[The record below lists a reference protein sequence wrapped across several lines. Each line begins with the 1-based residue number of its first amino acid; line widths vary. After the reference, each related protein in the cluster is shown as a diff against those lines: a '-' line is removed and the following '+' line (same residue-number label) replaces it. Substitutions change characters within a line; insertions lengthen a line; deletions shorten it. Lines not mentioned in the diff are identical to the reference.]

1 MAEPSLYQRLIGGLL
16 GEDLSKLDEEQRKR
30 LTGQATSRAVQGLL
44 MGEGLLGGLGGYRRE
59 RQAEML
65 RQQQRAQQRAQE
77 SQLNQVLR
85 AGGQMTQAVL
95 EGRQPLTAAETMP
108 DASGLALMRGPRD
121 LSRLAGT
128 MEGQQALLANPQLRE
143 AVLGMAPQA
152 PAAPEYDYRVVEGV
166 GLVAANK
173 ADPSDSMVVQ
183 RIQRP
188 EEQKVQV
195 LSPDE
200 TARLG
205 YRPGTV
211 VQRFPNGEV
220 KVSQAPST
228 TNLDPRGFNERQ
240 KSGANVMKD
249 AALNYASNL
258 TGLPKQQLATMT
270 PAQIEAAMKEKG
282 GRVTQGGFARTIR
295 GIPFIGEGALATLN
309 PDLAAASTAG
319 GAGLAMIQ
327 NPTGPITKP
336 DVDIGMLQ
344 FPNPIYPIEVQA
356 QMLRGLLEQIEVS
369 QPEKVEKYDEKG
381 NLIDSDQRGATVRF

>member
-1 MAEPSLYQRLIGGLL
+1 MAQPSLYQRLIGGLL

-30 LTGQATSRAVQGLL
+30 ITGQATSRAVQGLL

-59 RQAEML
+59 RQADVL
-65 RQQQRAQQRAQE
+65 RQQQRAQQLAQE
-77 SQLNQVLR
+77 SQMNQVLR
-85 AGGQMTQAVL
+85 TGGQMTQAVL
-95 EGRQPLTAAETMP
+95 EGRQPLTAAEAMP
-108 DASGLALMRGPRD
+108 DESGLALMRGPRD

-143 AVLGMAPQA
+143 AVLGMAPKA
-152 PAAPEYDYRVVEGV
+152 PAAPEYVYQNVEGV
-166 GLVAANK
+166 GLVAVNRNDP
-173 ADPSDSMVVQ
+173 ADTKVIQ

-188 EEQKVQV
+188 KEEKFQV
-195 LSPDE
+195 LTPEE

-211 VQRFPNGEV
+211 VQRAPNGEL

-228 TNLDPRGFNERQ
+228 TDLDPRGFNERQ
-240 KSGANVMKD
+240 KSGANVMRD
-249 AALNYASNL
+249 AALNYAANL
-258 TGLPKQQLATMT
+258 TKLPKEQLAGMT
-270 PAQIEAAMKEKG
+270 PAQIEAAMKERG
-282 GRVTQGGFARTIR
+282 GRFTQGGVARTIR
-295 GIPFIGEGALATLN
+295 GIPFIGEGVLATAN

-356 QMLRGLLEQIEVS
+356 QMLRGLLEQTEIRQSDEVE
-369 QPEKVEKYDEKG
+369 QYDAQG
-381 NLIDSDQRGATVRF
+381 NLIGSSRRGATGSF

>member
-1 MAEPSLYQRLIGGLL
+1 MAQPSLYQRLIGGLL

-30 LTGQATSRAVQGLL
+30 ITGQATSRAVQGLL

-59 RQAEML
+59 RQADVL
-65 RQQQRAQQRAQE
+65 RQQQRAQQLAQE
-77 SQLNQVLR
+77 SQMNQVLR
-85 AGGQMTQAVL
+85 TGGQMTQAVL
-95 EGRQPLTAAETMP
+95 EGRQPLTAAEAMP
-108 DASGLALMRGPRD
+108 DESGLALMRGPRD

-143 AVLGMAPQA
+143 AVLGMAPKA
-152 PAAPEYDYRVVEGV
+152 PAAPEYVYQNVEGV
-166 GLVAANK
+166 GLVAVNRNDP
-173 ADPSDSMVVQ
+173 ADTKVIQ

-188 EEQKVQV
+188 KEEKFQV
-195 LSPDE
+195 LTPEE

-211 VQRFPNGEV
+211 VQRAPNGEL

-228 TNLDPRGFNERQ
+228 TDLDPRGFNERQ
-240 KSGANVMKD
+240 KSGANVMRD
-249 AALNYASNL
+249 AALNYAANL
-258 TGLPKQQLATMT
+258 TGLPKQQLAMMT
-270 PAQIEAAMKEKG
+270 PAEIEAAMKERG
-282 GRVTQGGFARTIR
+282 GRVTQGGVARTIR
-295 GIPFIGEGALATLN
+295 GIPFIGEGVLATIN

-344 FPNPIYPIEVQA
+344 FPNPIYPVAVQA
-356 QMLRGLLEQIEVS
+356 QMLRGLLEQTEIRQS
-369 QPEKVEKYDEKG
+369 DQVEQYDAQG
-381 NLIDSDQRGATVRF
+381 NLIGSSRRGATGSF

>member
-77 SQLNQVLR
+77 SQRNQILR
-85 AGGQMTQAVL
+85 TSGQMTQAVL
-95 EGRQPLTAAETMP
+95 EGRRPMTAAETMP
-108 DASGLALMRGPRD
+108 DASGLALMRGPLD

-128 MEGQQALLANPQLRE
+128 LEGQQALLANPELRE

-152 PAAPEYDYRVVEGV
+152 PAAPEYDYKVVEGV

-173 ADPSDSMVVQ
+173 ADPNDSMVVQ

-195 LSPDE
+195 LSPEE

-240 KSGANVMKD
+240 KSGANVLKD

-270 PAQIEAAMKEKG
+270 PAQIEAAMKERG

-319 GAGLAMIQ
+319 GAALAMIQ
-327 NPTGPITKP
+327 NPTGQITKP

-344 FPNPIYPIEVQA
+344 FPNPIYPVEVQA

>member
-1 MAEPSLYQRLIGGLL
+1 MAQPSLYQRLIGGLL

-30 LTGQATSRAVQGLL
+30 ITGQATSRAVQGLL

-59 RQAEML
+59 RQADVL
-65 RQQQRAQQRAQE
+65 RQQQRAQRLAQE
-77 SQLNQVLR
+77 SQMNQVLR
-85 AGGQMTQAVL
+85 TGGQMTQAVL
-95 EGRQPLTAAETMP
+95 EGRQPLTAAEAMP
-108 DASGLALMRGPRD
+108 DESGLALMRGPRD

-173 ADPSDSMVVQ
+173 ADPEDSMVVQ

-188 EEQKVQV
+188 EEEKVQV
-195 LSPDE
+195 LSPEE

-220 KVSQAPST
+220 KVSQAPSA

-240 KSGANVMKD
+240 KSGANVMRD
-249 AALNYASNL
+249 AALNYAANL
-258 TGLPKQQLATMT
+258 TKLPKQQLAMMT
-270 PAQIEAAMKEKG
+270 PAQIEAVMKERG

-295 GIPFIGEGALATLN
+295 GIPFIGEGVLAAAN

-369 QPEKVEKYDEKG
+369 QPDKVEKYDEKG
-381 NLIDSDQRGATVRF
+381 NLIGSDRRGATGRF